1 MVNLSRLRSVF
12 HRIVRVSASENHS
25 MASPS
30 PVLPG
35 PGGRRIPKKGKTR
48 SLWDRE
54 FDIVEGGLEEGQVIE
69 FVEDLLKRYNALVE
83 EHKHR
88 DTLRLLAETKVRK
101 AEKLAASILQETR
114 KKATKEDRQLSHGPT
129 PEIGDRLSQ
138 EGYAKS
144 DIKVNEPNHE
154 ASQYSQQTPGSEEAF
169 ISRKQS
175 AEVTSHASDEL
186 ATPVEKSSIE
196 EARIP
201 SDEGPPSTPS
211 PYEVDIY
218 LQPSSTTEEIPDM
231 NGLLDY
237 LEQSQEISVKDYGW
251 APSSGWAFT
260 VSVHSTRPM
269 ISLLTDIPGVERA
282 AEEEPPRK
290 PHTPS
295 SLRIEGGAESP
306 QPSQTSRKR
315 VRVWLK
321 EGSD

>member
-1 MVNLSRLRSVF
+1 
-12 HRIVRVSASENHS
+12 

-30 PVLPG
+30 PMLPG
-35 PGGRRIPKKGKTR
+35 PGERRISKKRETR
-48 SLWDRE
+48 SLWGRE
-54 FDIVEGGLEEGQVIE
+54 FDIVEGGLDEGQVIE

-88 DTLRLLAETKVRK
+88 DTLWLLAETKVRK
-101 AEKLAASILQETR
+101 AEKLAALILQETR
-114 KKATKEDRQLSHGPT
+114 KKATKEGRQLSHDPT
-129 PEIGDRLSQ
+129 PDIGDRLPQ
-138 EGYAKS
+138 EGCAKS
-144 DIKVNEPNHE
+144 DIRLKEPKHE
-154 ASQYSQQTPGSEEAF
+154 VSRYSQQTPGSEEAS
-169 ISRKQS
+169 ISRKQP
-175 AEVTSHASDEL
+175 AGVTSYASDEL

-196 EARIP
+196 KARIP

-218 LQPSSTTEEIPDM
+218 LQSSSAREEIPDM

-237 LEQSQEISVKDYGW
+237 LEQSREISVKDYGW

-295 SLRIEGGAESP
+295 SLRTRGGTKAP
-306 QPSQTSRKR
+306 QLSQTSRKR
-315 VRVWLK
+315 VRLWLK